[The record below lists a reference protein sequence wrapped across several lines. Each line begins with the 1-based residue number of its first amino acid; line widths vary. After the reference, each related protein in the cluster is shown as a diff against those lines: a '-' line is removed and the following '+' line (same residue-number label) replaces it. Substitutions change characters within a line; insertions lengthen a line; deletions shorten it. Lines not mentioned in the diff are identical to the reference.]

1 MRAFLVLGLAALSL
15 AACNKPK
22 PAAAGGPAAAA
33 NTAAPGP
40 LALPQR
46 KAGVW
51 EIKMQVGD
59 RPAFALR
66 RCFSAGEITGEDFQ
80 RGPGRRMGAACKPTV
95 SRQLDGSIKYSSDC
109 ETPMGGHAKSEGVI
123 KGDFVTHYHADM
135 TTTFSGTGTP
145 LDGTRQSTM
154 DATYFGACPPG
165 VEPGAMLNA
174 SNQPMSQE
182 ELVEQFKAR
191 REARRAAREAADGGE
206 QP

>member
-1 MRAFLVLGLAALSL
+1 MRAYFVLGLAALSL

-22 PAAAGGPAAAA
+22 PAAADGKSAAA

-51 EIKMQVGD
+51 EIKMQTGD
-59 RPAFALR
+59 RPGFAMR
-66 RCFSAGEITGEDFQ
+66 RCFSAGEISGEDFQ
-80 RGPGRRMGAACKPTV
+80 RGPGRRAAAACKPTM

-109 ETPMGGHAKSEGVI
+109 ETPMGGRAKSEGVI
-123 KGDFVTHYHADM
+123 RGDFVNHYHADM
-135 TTTFSGTGTP
+135 KTTFSGTGTP
-145 LDGTRQSTM
+145 LDGERTSTM

-174 SNQPMSQE
+174 NNQPMSQE
-182 ELVEQFKAR
+182 EIVAQFKAR
-191 REARRAAREAADGGE
+191 REARRAAREAAEGGE
-206 QP
+206 